1 MITIG
6 ELIPRRKVGLG
17 IDIRGGLL
25 CHALLRRGLA
35 GVELLDCGV
44 EELPRD
50 KEGREEALKGK
61 LEDILSRLPV
71 RPTFI
76 TVGLPR
82 SLVTMRAITMPA
94 VGEEE
99 LKGILDYEV
108 ERHIPFPS
116 EEAHYDFQVLEKD
129 AEKATLLLATAR
141 REEIDRYVTLLS
153 EVGLRPTSLG
163 VSTFASFN
171 TLFFNQR
178 GAGDRVTALVDLRNG
193 EAEIGVAK
201 AGVLRHCRYLTVG
214 PAAPL
219 EVLLPEL
226 SGLLAQP
233 HADSGGA
240 ARGRISLA
248 GAGGAGSDLLHHLA
262 ERSGLEVEPLQPFQ
276 RIRARGVDPQ
286 IARSLG
292 AAVGLALNGLVP
304 LSLQIDLL
312 PKEMAPRRRDP
323 GLTLTFRL
331 LALIAILGLAFGISG
346 AIRERR
352 ALADLTGRVEKLK
365 AEAAKV
371 GQLKEE
377 VVRLDSQIA
386 ALQKIDQGE
395 VRRLDVLR
403 ELVQILPKGVTLTLF
418 SVEGREARI
427 GGSISGSASDLIS
440 ILEQSPIL
448 ENVQFT
454 SPVASRAETQ
464 DFQIKAFL
472 EPRKE
477 RRP

>member
-1 MITIG
+1 MKIG
-6 ELIPRRKVGLG
+6 ELIPRRRVGLG

-25 CHALLRRGLA
+25 CHAVLRRGL
-35 GVELLDCGV
+35 GRIELLDWGV
-44 EELPRD
+44 EELPREKD
-50 KEGREEALKGK
+50 GRETALKAK
-61 LEDILSRLPV
+61 LEAILSRLSV
-71 RPTFI
+71 RPTFV

-82 SLVTMRAITMPA
+82 SLVTMRAINMPP

-108 ERHIPFPS
+108 ERHTPFPP

-129 AEKATLLLATAR
+129 AEKSTLLLATAR
-141 REEIDRYVTLLS
+141 REEIDRYVTLLK
-153 EVGLRPTSLG
+153 EAGLNPTSIG
-163 VSTFASFN
+163 VSAFASFN
-171 TLFFNQR
+171 TLMYNQR
-178 GAGDRVTALVDLRNG
+178 GGGERTTALVDLRNG
-193 EAEIGVAK
+193 EAEIGVAR
-201 AGVLRHCRYLTVG
+201 AGVLRHCRYLTFG

-219 EVLLPEL
+219 DVLLPEL
-226 SGLLAQP
+226 SVLLAQP
-233 HADSGGA
+233 QADSGPTGRA
-240 ARGRISLA
+240 RISLA
-248 GAGGAGSDLLHHLA
+248 GVGGGRSDLLHHLA

-286 IARSLG
+286 IAQSLG

-304 LSLQIDLL
+304 LPLQIDLL
-312 PKEMAPRRRDP
+312 PKEMAPPRRDP
-323 GLTLTFRL
+323 GLALTFRL
-331 LALIAILGLAFGISG
+331 LALIAILGLAFGISE

-352 ALADLTGRVEKLK
+352 ALADLTGRVETLK

-371 GQLKEE
+371 EQLKGE
-377 VVRLDSQIA
+377 VGRLDGQIA

-395 VRRLDVLR
+395 VRKLDLLR
-403 ELVQILPKGVTLTLF
+403 EIVQLLPKGVVLTLF
-418 SVEGREARI
+418 SVEGREVRI
-427 GGSISGSASDLIS
+427 GGAISGSASDLIS

-472 EPRKE
+472 ETRKE